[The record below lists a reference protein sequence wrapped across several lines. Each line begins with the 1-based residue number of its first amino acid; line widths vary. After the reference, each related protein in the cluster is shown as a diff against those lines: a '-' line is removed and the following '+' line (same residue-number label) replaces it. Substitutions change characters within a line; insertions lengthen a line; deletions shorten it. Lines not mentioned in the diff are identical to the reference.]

1 MQILQRLT
9 RICKADIHG
18 LMDQFENKELLL
30 KQYLRDMSA
39 ALLRKEGFQKRL
51 SQSRH
56 AAAQRFAITNREIEK
71 LEQDLERALEQDKD
85 GIARNLIRRLR
96 PTIELRAQ
104 MQKHIDD
111 IDSKMAQRQ
120 AIIDQQRLQF
130 DQLKQRSA
138 DCIDRF
144 QPDRVNPAIP
154 DCVSVPFSQTM
165 SDENVEAELRNRKKT
180 ISSKQGGDTS

>member
-1 MQILQRLT
+1 MQILQRLA

-39 ALLRKEGFQKRL
+39 ALLQKEARQKRL

-56 AAAQRFAITNREIEK
+56 AAAQRFAMTNHEIEK
-71 LEQDLERALEQDKD
+71 LEQDLERALKQDKD

-96 PTIELRAQ
+96 PTLELRAQ

-111 IDSKMAQRQ
+111 LEREMAQRQ
-120 AIIDQQRLQF
+120 ATIDQQRLQF
-130 DQLKQRSA
+130 EQLKQRSA
-138 DCIDRF
+138 DFIDRF
-144 QPDRVNPAIP
+144 QPDTLNPAIP
-154 DCVSVPFSQTM
+154 DYVIVPSTQTM
-165 SDENVEAELRNRKKT
+165 SEEDVEAELRNRKKI
-180 ISSKQGGDTS
+180 ISSKQGGAPS